1 MKKIIYLSESID
13 NSRKNIVREYFEK
26 EAAKKGAD
34 IQNSINNICTRFLE
48 NYYKRTLGEF
58 WRKDLINKYEIPQS
72 KIAVVSEKKLPGTS
86 ILRDVFFGNSYFNIT
101 QLSENVYPNLEG
113 INLVREFSKDRSK
126 KIVMS
131 LIYEKIELEN
141 QIIKEFKKEKI
152 LNNTQFLPGIDTFGD
167 LKRDFP
173 QILDTWIQYLLQK
186 LEYSQIEVVETQ
198 DEIDWLKTFLV

>member
-13 NSRKNIVREYFEK
+13 NSRKNIVREYFEE

-34 IQNSINNICTRFLE
+34 IQEKINNICTRFLE

-58 WRKDLINKYEIPQS
+58 WRKDLISKYEIPQS

-86 ILRDVFFGNSYFNIT
+86 ILRDVFFGNSYFYIT

-113 INLVREFSKDRSK
+113 INLVQEFSKNRSK

-152 LNNTQFLPGIDTFGD
+152 LNNTQFLPGINTFGD